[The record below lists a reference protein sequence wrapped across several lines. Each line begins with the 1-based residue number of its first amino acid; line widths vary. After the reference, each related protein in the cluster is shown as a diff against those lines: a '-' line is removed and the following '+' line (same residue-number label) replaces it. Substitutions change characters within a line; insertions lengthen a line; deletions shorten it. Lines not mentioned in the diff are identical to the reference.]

1 MRTLIA
7 SSALA
12 AAALLATT
20 PGALAQSGQK
30 AFCLQSGGA
39 KSCIYDTMAA
49 CEQAKGARQG
59 ASCVANPESTG
70 RGGPP
75 APK

>member
-12 AAALLATT
+12 VAALLAAT
-20 PGALAQSGQK
+20 PGALAQSGKK
-30 AFCLQSGGA
+30 AFCLQSAGGA

-49 CEQAKGARQG
+49 CEQAKRGQAQ
-59 ASCVANPESTG
+59 ASCVRSDESTG
-70 RGGPP
+70 SGSP